1 MCAFSNLT
9 NPRRL
14 VLGPENKSPRVVLAH
29 PLSEPHR
36 LPYFFSDRRVGARE
50 VPDDGPLPP
59 QMKTEMKTKMKSRI
73 RDKDDGLKRVPQ
85 SLPIFDVSPARLGKL
100 MQTSTRRPKWETS
113 ARSLLQR
120 KRKFVKEDYNTK
132 MVKMFENLR
141 DLRFE
146 LQLLKTSLETIQTE
160 EGEVSILDSDKEVV
174 ERRSS
179 GIRGDT
185 MAFMK
190 REFVG
195 FRRLLPTSDNQ
206 PKSDKKLIRRSKI
219 LPTAPMKTRSG
230 LPGRVSLPDI

>member
-1 MCAFSNLT
+1 MYRRRMCAFSNLT

-14 VLGPENKSPRVVLAH
+14 VLGPENTSTRVVLAH

-50 VPDDGPLPP
+50 LPDDGPLSP
-59 QMKTEMKTKMKSRI
+59 QMKTKMKSRI
-73 RDKDDGLKRVPQ
+73 RDKDDGLKRVPL
-85 SLPIFDVSPARLGKL
+85 SLPIFDVSPARLGKM
-100 MQTSTRRPKWETS
+100 MQTSPRRPKWETS
-113 ARSLLQR
+113 EVPQR
-120 KRKFVKEDYNTK
+120 KRKFVKEDYNIK
-132 MVKMFENLR
+132 MVKMFGNLR

-146 LQLLKTSLETIQTE
+146 LQFLKTSLETIQSE

-179 GIRGDT
+179 GIRGVSVD
-185 MAFMK
+185 FMK

-195 FRRLLPTSDNQ
+195 FRQIRSTSDNQ
-206 PKSDKKLIRRSKI
+206 PMSEKKLMRRAKI

-230 LPGRVSLPDI
+230 LPGSVSLPDI